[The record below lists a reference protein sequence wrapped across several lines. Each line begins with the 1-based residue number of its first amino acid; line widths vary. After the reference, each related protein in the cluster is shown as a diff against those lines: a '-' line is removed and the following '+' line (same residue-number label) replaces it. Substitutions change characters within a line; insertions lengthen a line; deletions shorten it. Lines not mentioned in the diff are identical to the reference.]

1 MKARVLNFRLDED
14 TEKLLE
20 AWMEKNPGFT
30 LSQLGNLALRS
41 FVTKPFVL
49 EPVDAQPPSD
59 NAFLRSADAVIDEH
73 ADAIARLK

>member
-14 TEKLLE
+14 TEDLLD
-20 AWMEKNPGFT
+20 AWLAKNPGFT

-49 EPVDAQPPSD
+49 EPVSSQNMTDE
-59 NAFLRSADAVIDEH
+59 AFFRAAEVVLEEH
-73 ADAIARLK
+73 ADALERLK

>member
-14 TEKLLE
+14 TEELLE

-30 LSQLGNLALRS
+30 LSQLGNLAVRS

-49 EPVDAQPPSD
+49 EPVEVQTLSED
-59 NAFLRSADAVIDEH
+59 AFLRAADVILDEH
-73 ADAIARLK
+73 ADALERLK